1 LPRAGHQSGTEQYKN
16 VPPHT
21 GMLDCVQYVGAGAT
35 PGKMLHQFEEPGQR
49 SRSYPRSNTGKKY
62 S

>member
-1 LPRAGHQSGTEQYKN
+1 
-16 VPPHT
+16 
-21 GMLDCVQYVGAGAT
+21 MLDCVQYVGAGAT
-35 PGKMLHQFEEPGQR
+35 PGKMLHQFEEPSQR